1 MNSQAILLNSMDSQF
16 YIEGQENKNVPV
28 AKFSTSE
35 TSAEDE
41 REQWTNKLD
50 FIFSCVGYAI
60 GLGNVWR
67 FPYLCYKNGGGAFL
81 IPYGIALLFGGIPM
95 FFLEASI
102 GQYMS
107 QGGIGIWG
115 VSPVFKGIGYGTTL
129 MAFWLNTS
137 YIVVL
142 AWALYYLFMSFTY
155 ELPWDS
161 CENSW
166 NTPNCITPYMMN
178 ANNTLNQ
185 SVIDASKSSVDEF
198 WQLNVLKMTDS
209 MDNVGALR
217 WELALCLGLA
227 WIACYFCI
235 FKGIKWTGKI
245 VYFTSTFPYVLLT
258 ILLVKG
264 LSLDGAF
271 EGIKYLFI
279 PDWNRLKSS
288 EVWVD
293 AVTQIFYSY
302 GLGIAAIT
310 GLGSYNKFNN
320 NCYKDTIILTIL
332 NEGTCLLASLVI
344 FSVLG
349 FLSHVTGKDIKD
361 VADSGPG
368 LAFVAYP
375 SALTQLPISPLW
387 SVLFFLMLLFIGL
400 DSQFCALE
408 GFVTAITD
416 EWPSLKKRRSLFL
429 AASCLLSFII
439 GLLFVTEGGIYIFNI
454 FNTYACAGWA
464 LLTIM
469 FFECIAVSWAY
480 GVDRYYDNIKE
491 MIGYHPP
498 IFWKYCW
505 LIFTPL
511 LCILVFVF
519 SFVNTK
525 PFMYND
531 YVYPWYG
538 ELFGLLMAF
547 SAPVM
552 VPLYAIYKIAT
563 NLDNLK
569 DIIRRPDFSQ
579 VPQEG
584 SKYVDTRISDEMI

>member
-1 MNSQAILLNSMDSQF
+1 
-16 YIEGQENKNVPV
+16 
-28 AKFSTSE
+28 
-35 TSAEDE
+35 
-41 REQWTNKLD
+41 
-50 FIFSCVGYAI
+50 
-60 GLGNVWR
+60 
-67 FPYLCYKNGGGAFL
+67 
-81 IPYGIALLFGGIPM
+81 
-95 FFLEASI
+95 
-102 GQYMS
+102 
-107 QGGIGIWG
+107 
-115 VSPVFKGIGYGTTL
+115 
-129 MAFWLNTS
+129 
-137 YIVVL
+137 
-142 AWALYYLFMSFTY
+142 
-155 ELPWDS
+155 
-161 CENSW
+161 
-166 NTPNCITPYMMN
+166 
-178 ANNTLNQ
+178 
-185 SVIDASKSSVDEF
+185 
-198 WQLNVLKMTDS
+198 
-209 MDNVGALR
+209 
-217 WELALCLGLA
+217 
-227 WIACYFCI
+227 
-235 FKGIKWTGKI
+235 
-245 VYFTSTFPYVLLT
+245 
-258 ILLVKG
+258 
-264 LSLDGAF
+264 
-271 EGIKYLFI
+271 
-279 PDWNRLKSS
+279 
-288 EVWVD
+288 
-293 AVTQIFYSY
+293 
-302 GLGIAAIT
+302 
-310 GLGSYNKFNN
+310 LGSYNKFNN

-519 SFVNTK
+519 SFVNMK

-547 SAPVM
+547 SAPVI

-584 SKYVDTRISDEMI
+584 SKYIDTRISDEML